1 MCLLHDYRYIES
13 SRKLRTVV
21 TVFILISV
29 VFIIYNVICS
39 NENPFPNF
47 AVTLSV
53 ITSIIFRCV
62 FPIVMFFID
71 KTVGGKSGLE
81 TSVSNLVKSAHKIPI
96 NLMESITTAQNWG

>member
-1 MCLLHDYRYIES
+1 MHDYRYIES

-21 TVFILISV
+21 TVFILILV

-53 ITSIIFRCV
+53 ITRIIFRCV
-62 FPIVMFFID
+62 SPIVKG
-71 KTVGGKSGLE
+71 KTVGGRSGLE
-81 TSVSNLVKSAHKIPI
+81 TSVSNLVKSAHKMPI
-96 NLMESITTAQNWG
+96 NLMESITTAQNWGYTMGGS